1 MNHLF
6 LENLCKISNDKDKL
20 IELMENID
28 SEKRKCRSRLS
39 TISSEPKVKDPV
51 KGRERMKIIRRTK
64 ERIGYLIKEGDLVR
78 SKLREHRIKRN
89 SLIKIENGRSSKFL
103 AAFMAAGELALDEE
117 QFNEIEVLAMQL
129 LTNNIVT

>member
-6 LENLCKISNDKDKL
+6 LDNLSKISNDKDKL
-20 IELMENID
+20 IELMESID
-28 SEKRKCRSRLS
+28 SEKRECRSRLS
-39 TISSEPKVKDPV
+39 KISSESKSKDPI
-51 KGRERMKIIRRTK
+51 KGRERMKVIRRTK

-78 SKLREHRIKRN
+78 SKLRTHRIKQN
-89 SLIKIENGRSSKFL
+89 TLIKIENGRSSKFL

-129 LTNNIVT
+129 LTNNSVT